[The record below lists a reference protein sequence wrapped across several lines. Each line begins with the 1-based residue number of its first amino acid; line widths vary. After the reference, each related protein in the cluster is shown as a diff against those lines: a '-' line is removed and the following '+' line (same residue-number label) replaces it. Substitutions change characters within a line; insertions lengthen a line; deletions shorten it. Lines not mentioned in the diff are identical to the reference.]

1 MVVIAFEARIVS
13 GELRTNPEALEF
25 GTFRPEA
32 IPWDE
37 VAFHTSTWALRDWV
51 HRVRPDLHPE
61 TRREPPTI

>member
-1 MVVIAFEARIVS
+1 MVIAFEARIVS

-51 HRVRPDLHPE
+51 RRVRPDLHPE